1 LQFFKKILDNRTKG
15 GYNIDC
21 EYLDMRYPKIE
32 EADEDEE

>member
-1 LQFFKKILDNRTKG
+1 MGAVTKG
-15 GYNIDC
+15 GNIDC